1 MEQNYK
7 DAIDKVGELQDARI
21 EYTITTKSYLHD
33 EGRVNP
39 KSNFG
44 LITSLSDQ
52 MGAIE
57 EQIGYMMGQM
67 GSRMYL
73 IE

>member
-1 MEQNYK
+1 M
-7 DAIDKVGELQDARI
+7 
-21 EYTITTKSYLHD
+21 LHD